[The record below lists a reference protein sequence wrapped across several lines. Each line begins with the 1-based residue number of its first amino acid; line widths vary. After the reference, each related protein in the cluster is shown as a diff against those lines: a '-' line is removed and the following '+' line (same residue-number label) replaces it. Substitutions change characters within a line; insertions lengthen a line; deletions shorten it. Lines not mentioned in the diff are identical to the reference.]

1 MKYINIKKILIVL
14 SSGIIILSLSGC
26 KIKDDSL
33 DSKKETKEQEK
44 VVENVDNSS
53 IPQEKPSN
61 ITENNNS
68 AVENTSETEVVA
80 HFETLETNVD
90 NLLEESNFDKV
101 KNKTKDIAISGID
114 FVFYDKEINGVT
126 FNELSDSA
134 KDKVLSIVKR
144 IDTKVEQKIPNY
156 KENVKDKT
164 GQSYQYIASKL
175 QEGIEYTDGKLENK
189 YGDKYVE
196 TKEKAAEI
204 KEKVVDTSKEV
215 YENAKEKTKDGW
227 TKIKTWYEDKTDKR

>member
-1 MKYINIKKILIVL
+1 MKYINIKKILVVL
-14 SSGIIILSLSGC
+14 SSSIIILSLSGC

-33 DSKKETKEQEK
+33 DSKKETKKQEK
-44 VVENVDNSS
+44 IVENIDNSS
-53 IPQEKPSN
+53 IPQEKSSN

-68 AVENTSETEVVA
+68 TVENSSETEVVA

-156 KENVKDKT
+156 KETVKDKT

-175 QEGIEYTDGKLENK
+175 QEGIEYTDDKLENK

-227 TKIKTWYEDKTDKR
+227 AKIKTWYEDKTDKR